1 MLLYV
6 HRACKDYWGRAI
18 TRAAMQAITDSHPFF
33 FLFSFSF
40 FTCRVSM
47 YGNCDV
53 RPWMSEFSGV
63 VLSRFTLSRSTIFTD
78 VSLIKSGR
86 LIEPIVAGHFFLHVS
101 VMAGSGNCEYI
112 VTVSSRLPVKGEIH
126 SQWTMCSC
134 TDVARP

>member
-6 HRACKDYWGRAI
+6 HRDCKDYWGRAI
-18 TRAAMQAITDSHPFF
+18 KRAAMQAITDIHP
-33 FLFSFSF
+33 FSF
-40 FTCRVSM
+40 FFFFHAHIHSL
-47 YGNCDV
+47 YGSCDV
-53 RPWMSEFSGV
+53 RPWLSEFSGV

-101 VMAGSGNCEYI
+101 VMAGLGNCEYI